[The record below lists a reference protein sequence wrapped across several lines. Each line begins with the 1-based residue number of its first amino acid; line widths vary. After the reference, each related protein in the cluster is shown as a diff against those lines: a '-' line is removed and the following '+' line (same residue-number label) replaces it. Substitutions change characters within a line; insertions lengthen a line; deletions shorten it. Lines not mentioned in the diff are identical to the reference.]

1 MPTNVPVGSPLA
13 KKLYSVA
20 AFAET
25 QRRPSMR
32 KNLTGP
38 APKQGD
44 AEAKLKGQTS
54 PDYPIVQIKD
64 LSVGA
69 GDNASVDLFNI
80 VTGLPVMGDEKIAG
94 RLMDLSFSSMDIKI
108 DQYRAGVDTGG
119 RMAQKRT
126 VHDLRS
132 IGKSNL
138 AGYAA
143 RLEDQ
148 LAQIHL
154 AGARGFEGGI
164 DWAVPLEAHAKF
176 GEICVN
182 SVLPPT
188 YNRYMLPGDATDV
201 EDLATTDFL
210 TLETIDR
217 IRSVLDEDVFPL
229 QPIKLMNSKG
239 EMDPAADDAP
249 LYMLQM
255 TSRQWYHFNQETT
268 DGDWRTFVANAH
280 ERTKGWN
287 HPLFMGEC
295 GMWNGILIK
304 KLNRAIRFPTG
315 SIVRTTAADGTISN
329 KTAAVDTDRAVLLGA
344 QALAEAYGNHGSSGY
359 HADWNEELVDHKS
372 RLELVMS
379 FMGGKRKVQF
389 KRQDTGVLTDHGVMI
404 IDSYS
409 PDPRAGT
416 GS

>member
-1 MPTNVPVGSPLA
+1 MPTEIPVGSPLA
-13 KKLYSVA
+13 RKLYSVA

-44 AEAKLKGQTS
+44 AEKKLKGQTS
-54 PDYPIVQIKD
+54 PDYPIVQIRD

-69 GDNASVDLFNI
+69 GDNASIDLFNI
-80 VTGLPVMGDEKIAG
+80 VTGRPTMGDKKLAG
-94 RLMDLSFSSMDIKI
+94 RMMDLSFSSMDVKI

-148 LAQIHL
+148 LSQVHL
-154 AGARGFEGGI
+154 AGARGDDDGI
-164 DWAVPLEAHAKF
+164 DWAIPLESHEEF
-176 GEICVN
+176 SEICVN
-182 SVLPPT
+182 EVAPPSSNRYVLP
-188 YNRYMLPGDATDV
+188 GSATSV
-201 EDLATTDFL
+201 ADLGTTDFI
-210 TLETIDR
+210 TLETIDML
-217 IRSVLDEDVFPL
+217 RSILDEDVFPL
-229 QPIKLMNSKG
+229 QPIRLQNGKG

-249 LYMLQM
+249 LYLLQM
-255 TSRQWYHFNQETT
+255 TSRQWYHFNQQTS

-304 KLNRAIRFPTG
+304 KQNRAIRFKQGSTVRTSAANG
-315 SIVRTTAADGTISN
+315 SITNQTAAQP
-329 KTAAVDTDRAVLLGA
+329 TDRAILLGA
-344 QALAEAYGNHGSSGY
+344 QALAEAYGNHGKSGY
-359 HADWNEELVDHKS
+359 HANWHEEETDHAS
-372 RLELVMS
+372 RLEISMA
-379 FMGGKRKVQF
+379 FMGGKSKVRF
-389 KRQDTGVLTDHGVMI
+389 KRQDTGQLTDHGVI
-404 IDSYS
+404 AIDSYS
-409 PDPRAGT
+409 PDPKA
-416 GS
+416 

>member
-1 MPTNVPVGSPLA
+1 MPTNVPVGHPTA
-13 KKLYSVA
+13 RKLYSVA

-44 AEAKLKGQTS
+44 AEKKLKGQTS
-54 PDYPIVQIKD
+54 PDYPIVQIRD

-80 VTGLPVMGDEKIAG
+80 LTGKPVMGDQKLAG
-94 RLMDLSFSSMDIKI
+94 RMMSLSSSSMDIRI

-119 RMAQKRT
+119 RMSQKRT
-126 VHDLRS
+126 LHNLRS

-138 AGYAA
+138 AGYGA

-148 LAQIHL
+148 LCQVHL
-154 AGARGFEGGI
+154 AGTRGYEDGI
-164 DWAVPLEAHAKF
+164 DWGVPLETDQDF
-176 GEICVN
+176 DDICVN
-182 SVLPPT
+182 EVVPPSN
-188 YNRYMLPGDATDV
+188 NRYVVPGSATDI
-201 EDLATTDFL
+201 EDLGTTDFI
-210 TLETIDR
+210 TLETIDM
-217 IRSVLDEDVFPL
+217 IRSILDEDVFPL
-229 QPIKLMNSKG
+229 QPIRLVNGKG
-239 EMDPAADDAP
+239 DMDPAADDAP

-255 TSRQWYHFNQETT
+255 TSRQWYHFNQQTS

-287 HPLFMGEC
+287 HPLFLGEC

-304 KLNRAIRFPTG
+304 KLNRAIRIPQGKTVKAYDGNG
-315 SIVRTTAADGTISN
+315 SIVT
-329 KTAAVDTDRAVLLGA
+329 KTAAVDTDRAVLMGA
-344 QALAEAYGNHGSSGY
+344 QALAEAYGNHGKSGY
-359 HADWNEELVDHKS
+359 HANWHEEETDHGS
-372 RLELVMS
+372 RMEISMA
-379 FMGGKRKVQF
+379 FMGGKKKIRF
-389 KRQDTGVLTDHGVMI
+389 KRQDTGEMTDHGVMV

-409 PDPRAGT
+409 PDPKA
-416 GS
+416 